1 MYSGGKC
8 TCGKRRESEI
18 ACTAAGIIPAER
30 EGRAKTHVTLRE
42 LYVRKLPGAG
52 KSMYHCGNCTCGKRR
67 ESETACNIVRE
78 LYVRKLPGAGKRMY
92 RCRECT
98 CGKRRESET
107 ACNIAGTVRA
117 ETAGSGKAHV
127 QIQRV
132 YLQKRW
138 SGRMGMYVAQ
148 EWKFVRGRRSGN

>member
-8 TCGKRRESEI
+8 TCGKCKESEI

-30 EGRAKTHVTLRE
+30 EGRVKPHVTLRE

-52 KSMYHCGNCTCGKRR
+52 K
-67 ESETACNIVRE
+67 
-78 LYVRKLPGAGKRMY
+78 RMY
-92 RCRECT
+92 RYRECT
-98 CGKRRESET
+98 CGKRRKSET

-117 ETAGSGKAHV
+117 ETAGNEKAHV